1 MKLKKLVIVLLLLGF
16 VCSVPGYRQI
26 VETAGRLTHS
36 LTMVVDAGHGGM
48 DGGAQAADGTTEQ
61 QINLKIAEAIEKEAE
76 KYDIKTVLTRK
87 SESGLYEE
95 GKQDG
100 KWTKMGDMRERKRII
115 EETRPDV
122 TVSIHLN
129 SYTAD
134 TSVCG
139 PQVFYSEE
147 GRKELV
153 AGNRGLAEQV
163 RQSLRETLG
172 ERADRAVMSKS
183 DIYLFRNIDEHMI
196 LIECGFLSNPAE
208 AADLKREEYQRKIAS
223 SVVNAVC
230 EYFNIP
236 CKKTEKR
243 EVVDS
248 RTK

>member
-1 MKLKKLVIVLLLLGF
+1 MKLKKIVIVLLLLGF

-26 VETAGRLTHS
+26 VETAGRLTYS
-36 LTMVVDAGHGGM
+36 LTLVVDAGHGGM

-139 PQVFYSEE
+139 PQVFIRRRDE
-147 GRKELV
+147 RNWPWRI
-153 AGNRGLAEQV
+153 AGWQNKV
-163 RQSLRETLG
+163 RQPYG
-172 ERADRAVMSKS
+172 KPWGKGQ
-183 DIYLFRNIDEHMI
+183 I
-196 LIECGFLSNPAE
+196 G
-208 AADLKREEYQRKIAS
+208 Q
-223 SVVNAVC
+223 
-230 EYFNIP
+230 
-236 CKKTEKR
+236 
-243 EVVDS
+243 
-248 RTK
+248 

>member
-1 MKLKKLVIVLLLLGF
+1 
-16 VCSVPGYRQI
+16 
-26 VETAGRLTHS
+26 
-36 LTMVVDAGHGGM
+36 
-48 DGGAQAADGTTEQ
+48 
-61 QINLKIAEAIEKEAE
+61 
-76 KYDIKTVLTRK
+76 
-87 SESGLYEE
+87 
-95 GKQDG
+95 
-100 KWTKMGDMRERKRII
+100 MGDMRERKRII

-147 GRKELV
+147 GRKEL
-153 AGNRGLAEQV
+153 ALENRGLAEQV

-172 ERADRAVMSKS
+172 ERADRAVMSKN

-208 AADLKREEYQRKIAS
+208 AADLKREEYQQKIAS
-223 SVVNAVC
+223 SVVDAVC

>member
-1 MKLKKLVIVLLLLGF
+1 MKLKKIVIVLLLLGF

-36 LTMVVDAGHGGM
+36 LTLVVDAGHGGM

-61 QINLKIAEAIEKEAE
+61 QINLKIAEAIKREAE
-76 KYDIKTVLTRK
+76 SYDIKTVLTRK
-87 SESGLYEE
+87 SEDGLYEE

-100 KWTKMGDMRERKRII
+100 KWTKMGDMKERKRII
-115 EETRPDV
+115 EETRPDAAI
-122 TVSIHLN
+122 SIHLN

-134 TSVCG
+134 TSVSG

-147 GRKELV
+147 GRKELISE
-153 AGNRGLAEQV
+153 NRALAEKV

-172 ERADRAVMSKS
+172 EKADREVMSKD
-183 DIYLFRNIDEHMI
+183 DIYLFRDMEEHMI

-208 AADLKREEYQRKIAS
+208 AASLKKAEYQQKIAA
-223 SVVNAVC
+223 SVVSAIC
-230 EYFNIP
+230 EYFNIS

>member
-1 MKLKKLVIVLLLLGF
+1 MKLKKIMIVLLIFGF

-36 LTMVVDAGHGGM
+36 LTLVVDAGHGGM

-61 QINLKIAEAIEKEAE
+61 QINLKIAEAIKKEAE
-76 KYDIKTVLTRK
+76 QHNIKTVLTRT
-87 SESGLYEE
+87 SEGGLYEE

-100 KWTKMGDMRERKRII
+100 KWSKMGDMRERKRII
-115 EETRPDV
+115 EETDPDV
-122 TVSIHLN
+122 AISVHLN

-139 PQVFYSEE
+139 PQVFYPEE

-153 AGNRGLAEQV
+153 AQNRGLAEQV

-172 ERADRAVMSKS
+172 EKADRAVMSKS
-183 DIYLFRNIDEHMI
+183 GIYLFRNIDEHMI
-196 LIECGFLSNPAE
+196 LIECGFLSNPTE
-208 AADLKREEYQRKIAS
+208 AADLKGEEYQRKIAS